1 MEFGAINKNNLHYI
15 LPVNAIKSDDYK
27 CPDCEKDLILCKGKI
42 KKPYF
47 RHKVDKKDPC
57 RYYTN
62 PNETQIHKEA
72 KLRLKRLI
80 ETKNIK
86 INRFCNCCKK
96 TNKYIIPDLCDK
108 SNICIEHRF
117 QHNGTNK
124 SADLVYLKD
133 GEIFNIYEICHT
145 HKTQEENRPEPWF
158 DFDATNIIDISK
170 SEDADLE
177 INCIREKKCDHC
189 IYMDDLKDNN
199 LEKWIRIKLGQ
210 DYDNPNFDSEERPIH
225 ERICVGA
232 CIRGGDDD
240 IYKDNK
246 TICDLFIDDLNTNRI
261 VLYVWK
267 GDAQGYIVSKEDFSR
282 FNYWNKKY
290 WSDGFNE
297 VLDLPYLYIKHYGGG
312 YHGSGT
318 VNILKDLIINSLKI
332 TPMNVCKYTETISDF
347 SNVSNI
353 MDYKKIKKRN
363 ELRIV
368 YYEYLNRNNPNI
380 INVPYEYIGNIEE
393 YHKLVKK
400 YVITYIEN
408 YENSENTIL
417 YHKYPDYYKIYKNVL
432 LNIHNYCCD
441 GWRGR
446 EDDMKKKYW
455 NKNIIELD
463 NLKRIIKKDDL
474 INPITMRKNIIEMFK
489 EKKCNMCKDK
499 DYCVCHLNTL
509 DLEILNQDMCLV
521 CKGNSNIDCY
531 YCKRVWS

>member
-380 INVPYEYIGNIEE
+380 INVPYEYIGNIE
-393 YHKLVKK
+393 
-400 YVITYIEN
+400 
-408 YENSENTIL
+408 
-417 YHKYPDYYKIYKNVL
+417 
-432 LNIHNYCCD
+432 
-441 GWRGR
+441 
-446 EDDMKKKYW
+446 
-455 NKNIIELD
+455 
-463 NLKRIIKKDDL
+463 
-474 INPITMRKNIIEMFK
+474 
-489 EKKCNMCKDK
+489 
-499 DYCVCHLNTL
+499 
-509 DLEILNQDMCLV
+509 
-521 CKGNSNIDCY
+521 
-531 YCKRVWS
+531 